1 MEVEVQHAEYG
12 GNGWLHF
19 LITNFIVSPSS
30 RGEFLITI
38 KGCARHVFREYKMK
52 KTLKEFRELNNDE
65 LKKLLQGNPNLNFEV
80 PKTNCSIDITIRQND
95 PIDEFM
101 DELID
106 GIRDLM
112 DRVDKVRL

>member
-1 MEVEVQHAEYG
+1 MEVEVQQLEYG

-19 LITNFIVSPSS
+19 LITHFFSFPHRAVES
-30 RGEFLITI
+30 FITI
-38 KGCARHVFREYKMK
+38 KGCARHGFREYKMK

-65 LKKLLQGNPNLNFEV
+65 LRKLLQGNPNLNFEV